1 MTQDVDA
8 VLGPAP
14 ASYTRPEVVV
24 LRFRRHGRRLVLP
37 VVVLLVVAAA
47 SGYWIGALPE
57 TWMNLAAAAG
67 AVLIALLL
75 GVFPILAWLA
85 RRTTVTTRRVIVR
98 GGFFVRH
105 RSEVALSR
113 VREVRSR
120 RSIGQRMR
128 GAGDIDLLFGT
139 ERATLVDVPGVEE
152 VVDALQELSERN
164 YEHSTQSFHRLAGEP
179 GLGGTG
185 GFGAGSGGVGTG
197 GFGGGTGG
205 FGGGSGSTGGFGG
218 GGFGGTPAAG
228 GHAGGFGGG
237 AVPGPIH

>member
-57 TWMNLAAAAG
+57 AWMNLAAAAA

-85 RRTTVTTRRVIVR
+85 HRTTVTTRRVIVR

-185 GFGAGSGGVGTG
+185 GFG
-197 GFGGGTGG
+197 GGGTGG

-237 AVPGPIH
+237 APGPTH

>member
-1 MTQDVDA
+1 MPSRDPHAMTAEVDS

-14 ASYTRPEVVV
+14 ASHTRPEVVV

-37 VVVLLVVAAA
+37 VLVLLVIASA
-47 SGYWIGALPE
+47 SGYWVGALPDG
-57 TWMNLAAAAG
+57 WMNLAAGLG
-67 AVLIALLL
+67 AVLLALLL

-105 RSEVALSR
+105 RSEVALAR

-120 RSIGQRMR
+120 RSIGQRMC
-128 GAGDIDLLFGT
+128 GAGDVELLVGT
-139 ERATLVDVPGVEE
+139 ERTVLSDVPGVEL

-179 GLGGTG
+179 MGPGPGP
-185 GFGAGSGGVGTG
+185 GVG
-197 GFGGGTGG
+197 
-205 FGGGSGSTGGFGG
+205 
-218 GGFGGTPAAG
+218 
-228 GHAGGFGGG
+228 
-237 AVPGPIH
+237 V